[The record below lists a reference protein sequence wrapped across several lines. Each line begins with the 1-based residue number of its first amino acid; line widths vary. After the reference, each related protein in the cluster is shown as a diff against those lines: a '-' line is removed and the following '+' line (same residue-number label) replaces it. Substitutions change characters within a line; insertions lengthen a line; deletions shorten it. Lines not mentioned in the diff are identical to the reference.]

1 MELQVKTKTKVSHSS
16 RIELSQSALKK
27 NVEFIR
33 SKVSDHTIISAVV
46 KANAYGH
53 GISMFVPMAEKCE
66 IRHFAV
72 ASSYEAWEVL
82 QAITKDSTIMIMG
95 ILHPEDLEWVIENE
109 IEFFVFDFQRLKESC
124 EIAQKIGKKAII
136 HLEVE
141 TGGNRTGLPE
151 QELTKALTFLKEN
164 KKCLEFKGLCTHY
177 AGIETLANQ
186 FRIVKQIQKFNELY
200 NATKKFGYSP
210 QIRHTA
216 CSAATLAFPE
226 TTMDMVRVGTALY
239 GLWPSPDIYNL
250 HLMRE
255 NKIKDH
261 PLKRVMTWKTRVM
274 HIKQIS
280 KDDFVG
286 YGTSFQASRNMKIAV
301 IPIGYSNGY
310 DRSLS
315 NRGYVLIK
323 GKKAPIVGLIN
334 MNVFMV
340 DISSIPDVEVGDEV
354 VLVGRQKNNAIS
366 IKSFSEFSNS
376 INNEFVSRLPDAI
389 PRYRVR

>member
-1 MELQVKTKTKVSHSS
+1 MELQVKTKTKVRHSS
-16 RIELSQSALKK
+16 RIELSQSSLNK

-53 GISMFVPMAEKCE
+53 GINMFVPMAERCG

-72 ASSYEAWEVL
+72 ASSFEAWEVL

-109 IEFFVFDFQRLKESC
+109 IEFFVFDFKRLKESC
-124 EIAQKIGKKAII
+124 ETAQEIGKKAII

-151 QELTKALTFLKEN
+151 DELTKALTFLKEN

-200 NATKKFGYSP
+200 DTTKKFGYRP

-261 PLKRVMTWKTRVM
+261 PLKRVLTWKTHIM
-274 HIKQIS
+274 HIKQIA
-280 KDDFVG
+280 KDDFIG

>member
-1 MELQVKTKTKVSHSS
+1 
-16 RIELSQSALKK
+16 
-27 NVEFIR
+27 
-33 SKVSDHTIISAVV
+33 
-46 KANAYGH
+46 
-53 GISMFVPMAEKCE
+53 
-66 IRHFAV
+66 
-72 ASSYEAWEVL
+72 
-82 QAITKDSTIMIMG
+82 MIMG
-95 ILHPEDLEWVIENE
+95 ILHPEDLEWVIKND
-109 IEFFVFDFQRLKESC
+109 IEFFVFDFERLRESC
-124 EIAQKIGKKAII
+124 ETALRIGKKAII

-151 QELTKALTFLKEN
+151 DQLSKALSFLKKN
-164 KKCLEFKGLCTHY
+164 KQCLQFKGFCTHY

-200 NATKKFGYSP
+200 EATKKFGYAP
-210 QIRHTA
+210 ELRHTA

-250 HLMRE
+250 HLMHE
-255 NKIKDH
+255 NKIQDH
-261 PLKRVMTWKTRVM
+261 PLTRVLTWKTRVM
-274 HIKQIS
+274 HIKRIY
-280 KDDFVG
+280 KDDFIG
-286 YGTSFQASRNMKIAV
+286 YGTSFQAPRNMAIAV

-340 DISSIPDVEVGDEV
+340 EITAMPDVEVGEEV
-354 VLVGRQKNNAIS
+354 VLVGRQKNNTIS

-389 PRYRVR
+389 PRYKVK